1 MIIIYFNKYI
11 YINIVY
17 ECVCSDSVSTYV
29 DIAPVSYCQHLI
41 GYNCRSQ
48 SRFQHVLIT
57 FCSLPTSMK
66 SWYILSVSCCL
77 T

>member
-1 MIIIYFNKYI
+1 MIIITSINIYKY
-11 YINIVY
+11 IVY